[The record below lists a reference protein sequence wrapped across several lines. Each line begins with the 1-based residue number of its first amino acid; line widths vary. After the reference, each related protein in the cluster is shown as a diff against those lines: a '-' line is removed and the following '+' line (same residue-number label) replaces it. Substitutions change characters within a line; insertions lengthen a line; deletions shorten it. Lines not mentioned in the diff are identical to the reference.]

1 MNNLSRNLGFL
12 VLLAGF
18 VSVAS
23 AGQVQG
29 ILIDKACSLKAA
41 NGGQSV
47 ATAHDRECA
56 LMPSCQQSGYGVFT
70 ADNKFLAF
78 DAGGNTQAIAALKNS
93 KKKNDLQV
101 TVIGAIQGDT
111 IQVVSLKLI

>member
-1 MNNLSRNLGFL
+1 
-12 VLLAGF
+12 
-18 VSVAS
+18 
-23 AGQVQG
+23 
-29 ILIDKACSLKAA
+29 
-41 NGGQSV
+41 V

-78 DAGGNTQAIAALKNS
+78 DAGGNAQATAALKSS

-111 IQVVSLKLI
+111 IQVLSLKLI